1 MNILITR
8 PHGKGDAL
16 AQQLQQAGYQA
27 TLFPVLKLDY
37 LTPNQTQLTPLLNA
51 DKIVFISQDS
61 VKALL
66 ELKPNINTKAQFYA
80 VGQQTADAVWD
91 AFGVRAALPKQ
102 HDSESLLALESL
114 QQVDS
119 QNIVLVKGKGGRTV
133 IAGTLKERGA
143 FLNSVVVYERTAVD
157 THSQKWL
164 DHWQNINV
172 SGIVITSNAA
182 VDVIF
187 RDLPQAQ
194 LDWLLQCQFYVASQ
208 RIGEHLESQSI
219 KKTNIHI
226 AAGASDSALFSCID
240 KQGSIMSEDPKV
252 TSKPEPQSTA
262 DKKATAAETKKAS
275 STSAASANKKDNTM
289 HKNQKAGVSKTGSL
303 ALLISLIVASGVGY
317 QFYQKLN
324 TEQQG
329 ASVIAKL
336 NADNDM
342 LNKEL
347 QALKSRQQ
355 EVQQALSQSEKKV
368 MNALSDSEE
377 KTAEQLQS
385 ALQRAEQQ
393 TYSLNPKEV
402 TSLQRMAEFK
412 LWAEKDYQGAI
423 AVLNRLD
430 ALLAEHPGTG
440 AIRQAIHQDLQS
452 LNSVHK
458 VPVEAIYL
466 KLHGLTT
473 QLDELAFNAVALPS
487 EAGDE
492 EPQVLSND
500 VNDWQQN
507 LAKSWE
513 QLMDGFIKIRQRE
526 DIAIEPLLT
535 EQERHLIKQR
545 LSLYLSQAQD
555 ALLTGQA
562 SVYYTAIDQAQSL
575 VEDYFKQGDALTKST
590 LKSLIA
596 LSKEQLN
603 FNTEITLQSTEKVK
617 EWAQ

>member
-27 TLFPVLKLDY
+27 TLFPVLKLNY
-37 LTPNQTQLTPLLNA
+37 LTPTPSELTPLLNA

-66 ELKPNINTKAQFYA
+66 ALKPEINTKAQFYA
-80 VGQQTADAVWD
+80 VGQQTADAVWE

-102 HDSESLLALESL
+102 HDSDGLLALKSL

-119 QNIVLVKGKGGRTV
+119 QNMVLVKGKGGRTV
-133 IAGTLKERGA
+133 IAESLKQRGA
-143 FLNSVVVYERTAVD
+143 FLNNVVVYERLAVD
-157 THSQKWL
+157 DEPQKWL

-172 SGIVITSNAA
+172 NGIVITSNAA
-182 VDVIF
+182 VDAIF
-187 RDLPQAQ
+187 RDLIQVQ
-194 LDWLLQCQFYVASQ
+194 LNWLSQRQFYVASQ
-208 RIGEHLESQSI
+208 RIGEHLELQSI
-219 KKTNIHI
+219 NKTNIHI

-240 KQGSIMSEDPKV
+240 KQGSSMSEDLKV
-252 TSKPEPQSTA
+252 TEPQPTA
-262 DKKATAAETKKAS
+262 DKKAASTSTKKTS
-275 STSAASANKKDNTM
+275 STSGAPANKKDHTM
-289 HKNQKAGVSKTGSL
+289 EKNHKSSVSKTGSL

-324 TEQQG
+324 AQQQS
-329 ASVIAKL
+329 ATVIAEL

-342 LNKEL
+342 LSKEL
-347 QALKSRQQ
+347 QTLKSSQQ
-355 EVQQALSQSEKKV
+355 GLQQALFQSEQKV
-368 MNALSDSEE
+368 INALSDSEQ

-393 TYSLNPKEV
+393 AYSLNPKEV

-423 AVLNRLD
+423 AVLQRLD

-440 AIRQAIHQDLQS
+440 AIRQAIHQDLQTLS
-452 LNSVHK
+452 SVHQ

-473 QLDELAFNAVALPS
+473 QLDELVFNAVALPS
-487 EAGDE
+487 EAHDE
-492 EPQVLSND
+492 REQGLSND
-500 VNDWQQN
+500 VSDWQQN

-513 QLMDGFIKIRQRE
+513 QLMDGFIKVRQRE

-555 ALLTGQA
+555 ALLTNQA
-562 SVYYTAIDQAQSL
+562 SIYYSALDQAQRL
-575 VEDYFKQGDALTKST
+575 VNDYFKQGDALTQST
-590 LKSLIA
+590 LKSLAA

-603 FNTEITLQSTEKVK
+603 FNTEITLQSTEQVK

>member
-66 ELKPNINTKAQFYA
+66 ELKPEINTKAQFYA

-102 HDSESLLALESL
+102 HDSEGLLALKSL

-119 QNIVLVKGKGGRTV
+119 QNIVLVKGKGGRTI
-133 IAGTLKERGA
+133 IADTLKQRGA

-157 THSQKWL
+157 AHSQKWL
-164 DHWQNINV
+164 DHWQSINV

-182 VDVIF
+182 VDAIF
-187 RDLPQAQ
+187 RDLAQAQ

-262 DKKATAAETKKAS
+262 DKKTASVQTKKSS
-275 STSAASANKKDNTM
+275 STSATSANKKDNTM
-289 HKNQKAGVSKTGSL
+289 HKTGVSKTGSL

-342 LNKEL
+342 LSKEL
-347 QALKSRQQ
+347 KALKSSQQ
-355 EVQQALSQSEKKV
+355 GLQQALFQSEQKV
-368 MNALSDSEE
+368 ITALSDSEQ

-393 TYSLNPKEV
+393 AYSLNPKEV

-440 AIRQAIHQDLQS
+440 AIRQAIYQDLQS
-452 LNSVHK
+452 LNSVHE

-473 QLDELAFNAVALPS
+473 QLDELVFNAVALPS
-487 EAGDE
+487 EARDE
-492 EPQVLSND
+492 QPEGLSND

-545 LSLYLSQAQD
+545 LNLYLSQAQD
-555 ALLTGQA
+555 AVLTSQA
-562 SVYYTAIDQAQSL
+562 SVYYSAIDQAQSL
-575 VEDYFKQGDALTKST
+575 VKDYFKQGDALTQST
-590 LKSLIA
+590 IKSLAA

>member
-1 MNILITR
+1 
-8 PHGKGDAL
+8 
-16 AQQLQQAGYQA
+16 
-27 TLFPVLKLDY
+27 
-37 LTPNQTQLTPLLNA
+37 
-51 DKIVFISQDS
+51 
-61 VKALL
+61 
-66 ELKPNINTKAQFYA
+66 
-80 VGQQTADAVWD
+80 
-91 AFGVRAALPKQ
+91 
-102 HDSESLLALESL
+102 
-114 QQVDS
+114 
-119 QNIVLVKGKGGRTV
+119 
-133 IAGTLKERGA
+133 
-143 FLNSVVVYERTAVD
+143 
-157 THSQKWL
+157 
-164 DHWQNINV
+164 
-172 SGIVITSNAA
+172 
-182 VDVIF
+182 
-187 RDLPQAQ
+187 
-194 LDWLLQCQFYVASQ
+194 
-208 RIGEHLESQSI
+208 
-219 KKTNIHI
+219 
-226 AAGASDSALFSCID
+226 
-240 KQGSIMSEDPKV
+240 
-252 TSKPEPQSTA
+252 
-262 DKKATAAETKKAS
+262 
-275 STSAASANKKDNTM
+275 M